1 MDGRPELFP
10 SSVPARAQQGGE
22 AAARRAPRARWAWA
36 EPGVWTDR
44 MLAALEQGVQ
54 GGVWFRLID
63 KVWLPR
69 NLDSAWRRV
78 ERNGG
83 AAGVD
88 HESVDA
94 FGARAGAN
102 LGKLADDL
110 RRDGYRPRDIRRA
123 YIPKPGSSG
132 GRPLG
137 IPTVRDRVVQGA
149 LRHVLEP
156 IFERDFAAH
165 SYGRA

>member
-1 MDGRPELFP
+1 MDGRPERFP
-10 SSVPARAQQGGE
+10 PERYPPTVPDRAQQGGE
-22 AAARRAPRARWAWA
+22 AAARRGRWAWA

-44 MLAALEQGVQ
+44 MLAALEDGVR

-78 ERNGG
+78 EKNRG

-94 FGARAGAN
+94 FGGRVGAN

-110 RRDGYRPRDIRRA
+110 RGDRYRP
-123 YIPKPGSSG
+123 
-132 GRPLG
+132 
-137 IPTVRDRVVQGA
+137 Q
-149 LRHVLEP
+149 
-156 IFERDFAAH
+156 
-165 SYGRA
+165 